1 MRRQSHQNTFEKFFR
16 DIFTGRDN
24 RTYDMG
30 RVLWFQSIQAFILVT
45 IYALHKGG
53 SFDPV
58 TWGAGLAALITGG
71 GAAIGLKSNT
81 EPHVGYGDPPP
92 PDYLDSVTSAR
103 TRASQVSVNVAATTT
118 TAPAPAPLPPDDPDA

>member
-1 MRRQSHQNTFEKFFR
+1 MNFRKFFK

-30 RVLWFQSIQAFILVT
+30 RVLWFQSVQAFIAISV
-45 IYALHKGG
+45 YALYKGG

-58 TWGAGLAALITGG
+58 TWGAGLAALIGAG

-81 EPHVGYGDPPP
+81 EPMDLNGDGYIDE
-92 PDYLDSVTSAR
+92 VEKAQAR
-103 TRASQVSVNVAATTT
+103 AKRMKGLSSTES
-118 TAPAPAPLPPDDPDA
+118 